1 MSSGVFEVVYEIV
14 LLFYDKINLKVS
26 QEFIYEA

>member
-14 LLFYDKINLKVS
+14 LLFYDKINLKVL